1 MVVDGYVTGTGVVA
15 YVDVVYFGVTLI
27 LWVDDTITGLSV
39 TEFISFLSP
48 LRFCLVFFIVLVS
61 FFLFYLLVKHK
72 LSVFNLQNSFS
83 FKINFLIL

>member
-1 MVVDGYVTGTGVVA
+1 MVVDGYVTDGTGVVA

-48 LRFCLVFFIVLVS
+48 LRFFCLVFLILVLVL
-61 FFLFYLLVKHK
+61 FLFLFI
-72 LSVFNLQNSFS
+72 S
-83 FKINFLIL
+83 

>member
-48 LRFCLVFFIVLVS
+48 LRFCLVFFFNINFSIVFIVLFIS
-61 FFLFYLLVKHK
+61 
-72 LSVFNLQNSFS
+72 
-83 FKINFLIL
+83 